1 MNLTVDIGNSRTKL
15 AVFQDDKLIFK
26 QFCEELTIEFL
37 NEIFRKFDI
46 KNSIISSVI
55 HNKREIISFLKKR
68 TFFVELTNE
77 MLIDLKINYLTPK
90 TLGRD
95 RIAAAAGALEILP
108 NKDILTV
115 DVGSCITMDLIT
127 ADRVFHGGNIAPG
140 FLMRINAMHDYTA
153 KLPSVKPQIPE
164 NIFGK
169 STSDAVLCGAFWGIV
184 SEINSLYNRIL
195 TDYPSLKIILTGGD
209 ASYFEK
215 YIENCEK
222 NEPNLVL
229 IGLNK
234 ILNKN
239 SWW

>member
-1 MNLTVDIGNSRTKL
+1 VNLTVDIGNSRTKL